1 MPTCRLK
8 HRADFGCIM
17 PRHKCLNLV
26 FEKSENCCIILLEM
40 VEGVIV
46 LIIGTIL
53 LVVAVRAGI
62 GLAVDLINSSITLLH
77 KVTIHTRK
85 TKE

>member
-1 MPTCRLK
+1 
-8 HRADFGCIM
+8 
-17 PRHKCLNLV
+17 
-26 FEKSENCCIILLEM
+26 M

-85 TKE
+85 IKE

>member
-1 MPTCRLK
+1 
-8 HRADFGCIM
+8 
-17 PRHKCLNLV
+17 
-26 FEKSENCCIILLEM
+26 M

-62 GLAVDLINSSITLLH
+62 GLAVDFINSSITLLH

>member
-1 MPTCRLK
+1 
-8 HRADFGCIM
+8 
-17 PRHKCLNLV
+17 
-26 FEKSENCCIILLEM
+26 M
-40 VEGVIV
+40 VKGVIV

-53 LVVAVRAGI
+53 LVVALRAGI
-62 GLAVDLINSSITLLH
+62 GLALDFINSSITLLR

>member
-1 MPTCRLK
+1 M
-8 HRADFGCIM
+8 
-17 PRHKCLNLV
+17 V
-26 FEKSENCCIILLEM
+26 FLFHGMFEISENGCIILLEM

-53 LVVAVRAGI
+53 LVVALRAGI
-62 GLAVDLINSSITLLH
+62 GLAVDLINSSITLLR

>member
-1 MPTCRLK
+1 
-8 HRADFGCIM
+8 
-17 PRHKCLNLV
+17 
-26 FEKSENCCIILLEM
+26 M

-46 LIIGTIL
+46 MIIGTIL
-53 LVVAVRAGI
+53 IAVALRTGI
-62 GLAVDLINSSITLLH
+62 VLAIDLFNSSITLLH